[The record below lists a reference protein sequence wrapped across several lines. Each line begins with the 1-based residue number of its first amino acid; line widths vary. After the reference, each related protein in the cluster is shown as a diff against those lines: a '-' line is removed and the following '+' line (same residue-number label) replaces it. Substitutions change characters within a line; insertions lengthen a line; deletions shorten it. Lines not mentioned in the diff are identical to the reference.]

1 MTIRP
6 CGANAT
12 AILYGF
18 RTTGDDGAPMWVA
31 LFAIGAVVVNPQAA
45 PAANDP

>member
-6 CGANAT
+6 CSAT
-12 AILYGF
+12 ATATLYGF
-18 RTTGDDGAPMWVA
+18 RTPAEDGAPMWVA
-31 LFAIGAVVVNPQAA
+31 LFAIGAVVLNAQAA